1 MAPTPP
7 IPRENYNAHNER
19 LNTVFYFST
28 PSREETDMNKLEKIA
43 KQDAEDYGLA
53 LMFFGE
59 GAGTRRKLIS
69 AVVDQKVNDIEGY
82 AEAFDNAFGKLNQM
96 EMAEKALAER
106 KKIDRA
112 AKAGKNLR
120 ALKSG
125 NLNNLSTGV
134 FVIVGAVYVAHVTG
148 YDKKIEAETKKLYKK
163 AKIEIKFRK
172 ARWQGKNVTKI
183 A

>member
-1 MAPTPP
+1 M
-7 IPRENYNAHNER
+7 
-19 LNTVFYFST
+19 S
-28 PSREETDMNKLEKIA
+28 KLEKIA

-82 AEAFDNAFGKLNQM
+82 AEAFDNAFGQLDQM
-96 EMAEKALAER
+96 EMAERALAER

-112 AKAGKNLR
+112 AKAGKNIR
-120 ALKSG
+120 ALKNG
-125 NLNNLSTGV
+125 NLRGLSTGV
-134 FVIVGAVYVAHVTG
+134 FIAVGVVWIAHETG
-148 YDKKIEAETKKLYKK
+148 YDKKIEAEAKKLYKK

-183 A
+183 VG